1 LQSSIFPFAISII
14 KNFKKYLTF
23 KNLIIGLIGLIVMA
37 LVKML
42 NIPTLILDFL
52 NLEKSELFESII
64 IGLFGGLASILASG
78 IKDLFIDYHATMGG
92 DPTQGSSSFG
102 TINTSDGDLPNRQ
115 IGGSGSSDLAR
126 HSESAS
132 EDTEMPDAGDNSS
145 EDTEMP
151 DAGDNSS
158 EDTEMPDVGESSSED
173 IEMKDGSSSE
183 EDVEMKDGSSS
194 SEEDTEMPDAG
205 ESSSEDTE
213 MPDAGESSSGNPSRR
228 NYTAERLA
236 KVLDKYAADLSEGL
250 KNLSV
255 NMDKAT
261 EDEE

>member
-1 LQSSIFPFAISII
+1 
-14 KNFKKYLTF
+14 
-23 KNLIIGLIGLIVMA
+23 
-37 LVKML
+37 ML

-126 HSESAS
+126 HSESGS
-132 EDTEMPDAGDNSS
+132 EDTEMSDAGDNSS

-151 DAGDNSS
+151 DAG
-158 EDTEMPDVGESSSED
+158 ESSSHNN
-173 IEMKDGSSSE
+173 
-183 EDVEMKDGSSS
+183 
-194 SEEDTEMPDAG
+194 TQ
-205 ESSSEDTE
+205 SSSEDTQME
-213 MPDAGESSSGNPSRR
+213 DAGESSSGNPSRR

-250 KNLSV
+250 KNLSI

-261 EDEE
+261 EDEEWRELRDQRDSEMEGVQVMSKASADQAKKAAEWPQEDSSSTITKRDLDAVEKEDKE

>member
-1 LQSSIFPFAISII
+1 
-14 KNFKKYLTF
+14 
-23 KNLIIGLIGLIVMA
+23 MA

-115 IGGSGSSDLAR
+115 IGGGGSS
-126 HSESAS
+126 E
-132 EDTEMPDAGDNSS
+132 
-145 EDTEMP
+145 
-151 DAGDNSS
+151 
-158 EDTEMPDVGESSSED
+158 
-173 IEMKDGSSSE
+173 
-183 EDVEMKDGSSS
+183 
-194 SEEDTEMPDAG
+194 
-205 ESSSEDTE
+205 EDTE

-250 KNLSV
+250 KNLSI